1 VLAAGGD
8 WMPAARFYS
17 IALPFSAGYIAWSL
31 FTRERFSRV
40 RVMVALTAIFCL
52 NQVAVAAVHY
62 PYIAKLQQAED
73 RTLQRMVTDLN
84 SVAGRDDTL
93 ALSDIGRASYGFVGK
108 IFDWWGLASR
118 IVISRNESLG
128 RIKSQTI
135 READPEFL
143 VVYSNSEE
151 SPSSAASLTGMAIA
165 SRAIVSDRGL
175 MSRYCRLHAYYFW
188 ESRYHILLARR
199 DVAERLGS
207 LPVVPAAWS
216 VHECK
221 SIAVADS

>member
-1 VLAAGGD
+1 
-8 WMPAARFYS
+8 
-17 IALPFSAGYIAWSL
+17 
-31 FTRERFSRV
+31 
-40 RVMVALTAIFCL
+40 
-52 NQVAVAAVHY
+52 
-62 PYIAKLQQAED
+62 
-73 RTLQRMVTDLN
+73 
-84 SVAGRDDTL
+84 
-93 ALSDIGRASYGFVGK
+93 VGK